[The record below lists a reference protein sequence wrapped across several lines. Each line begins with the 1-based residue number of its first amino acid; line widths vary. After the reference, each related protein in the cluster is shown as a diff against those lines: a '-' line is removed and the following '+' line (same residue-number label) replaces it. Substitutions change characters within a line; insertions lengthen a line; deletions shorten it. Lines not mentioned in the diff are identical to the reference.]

1 MKNKQKTKPTKKRIL
16 MYYLI
21 LAVCLLVIASIT
33 VGIVFG
39 TRNNSGDI
47 TIDAGQNTPDDK
59 NPDDDKKPDD
69 GNVVDTNSKYE
80 FITPLKSVT
89 VSQAYVFWGD
99 NTLLRFC
106 LHKGMDFSAPAGT
119 EVYATVDGTVTGVY
133 TNDRRYG
140 GYIEIEH
147 ADGVKTVYKYVD
159 PAENLKAGDTVNRGD
174 LIAKV
179 ATATGSENKEGD
191 HLHFEVYKNN
201 KMQDPDTYLKLISK

>member
-39 TRNNSGDI
+39 TRNANSGDI
-47 TIDAGQNTPDDK
+47 TLDVNQPDDNK
-59 NPDDDKKPDD
+59 PDDDKKPDD

-80 FITPLKSVT
+80 FITPVKSVT
-89 VSQAYVFWGD
+89 VSQAHVFWSD
-99 NTLLRFC
+99 ETLHRFC

-119 EVYATVDGTVTGVY
+119 EVLATVDGTVKGVY
-133 TNDRRYG
+133 TNDRRFG
-140 GYIEIEH
+140 GYIVIEH
-147 ADGVKTVYKYVD
+147 ADGVRTVYKYVD
-159 PAENLKAGDTVNRGD
+159 PVESLTAGDTVNRGD
-174 LIAKV
+174 VIAKV
-179 ATATGSENKEGD
+179 ATATGSENAEGD

-201 KMQDPDTYLKLISK
+201 IMQDPDTYLKLISK